1 MHNVAVV
8 KYENPS
14 ESLKKA
20 ISEAGG
26 LGNISADSKV
36 FIKPNLVTWYE
47 GTNTHYFLASVR

>member
-20 ISEAGG
+20 ISEVGG
-26 LGNISADSKV
+26 IGDISADSKV
-36 FIKPNLVTWYE
+36 FIKPNLVTWYV
-47 GTNTHYFLASVR
+47 FVVVRNRTKSI